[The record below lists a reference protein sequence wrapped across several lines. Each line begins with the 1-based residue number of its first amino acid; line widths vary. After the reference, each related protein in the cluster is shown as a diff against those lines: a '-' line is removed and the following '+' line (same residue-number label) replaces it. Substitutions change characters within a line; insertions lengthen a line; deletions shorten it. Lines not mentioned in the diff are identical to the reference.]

1 MTCIFTENITLPHVF
16 FKHFASKHQL
26 PGLSVSGTLVENGL
40 IFECSVIAKQICQ
53 TTFSTQSYYRGSFRT
68 LSNVW
73 DGAKRR
79 SLNVWKDSEYD
90 SVLFFFFSHRIFVVV
105 LCCIG
110 ILWVPV
116 LKDLQGGQ
124 LFTYIQ
130 AVSSYFSPPIAAVY
144 IIAILW
150 KRSNEK
156 VR

>member
-1 MTCIFTENITLPHVF
+1 M
-16 FKHFASKHQL
+16 
-26 PGLSVSGTLVENGL
+26 
-40 IFECSVIAKQICQ
+40 
-53 TTFSTQSYYRGSFRT
+53 
-68 LSNVW
+68 
-73 DGAKRR
+73 
-79 SLNVWKDSEYD
+79 
-90 SVLFFFFSHRIFVVV
+90 
-105 LCCIG
+105 
-110 ILWVPV
+110 VPV

>member
-1 MTCIFTENITLPHVF
+1 M
-16 FKHFASKHQL
+16 
-26 PGLSVSGTLVENGL
+26 
-40 IFECSVIAKQICQ
+40 
-53 TTFSTQSYYRGSFRT
+53 
-68 LSNVW
+68 
-73 DGAKRR
+73 
-79 SLNVWKDSEYD
+79 KDSEYA
-90 SVLFFFFSHRIFVVV
+90 SVLFFLFSHRIFVVA

-156 VR
+156 GRQDSLRKKRFLTEGFFFNQIWIYLLFDYIESIKLICEAKLLRGSLLIVCYFLLVVRYLLVHVMKV

>member
-1 MTCIFTENITLPHVF
+1 MLFRCLTGFSVRLCI
-16 FKHFASKHQL
+16 
-26 PGLSVSGTLVENGL
+26 
-40 IFECSVIAKQICQ
+40 
-53 TTFSTQSYYRGSFRT
+53 
-68 LSNVW
+68 
-73 DGAKRR
+73 
-79 SLNVWKDSEYD
+79 
-90 SVLFFFFSHRIFVVV
+90 LFFSFHRIFVVV
-105 LCCIG
+105 LWCIG

-150 KRSNEK
+150 ERSNEK